1 MKQQHFW
8 EADLGE
14 ILRVLWEDVV
24 GLATA
29 LYVFFFLSLP
39 VVIPTLILWWLLSI
53 NYGGNR

>member
-8 EADLGE
+8 NVDLWV
-14 ILRVLWEDVV
+14 VLQAVWRDLV
-24 GLATA
+24 GLGMA

>member
-1 MKQQHFW
+1 M
-8 EADLGE
+8 
-14 ILRVLWEDVV
+14 
-24 GLATA
+24 A